1 MTILNETKLSSE
13 LKRKLTGA
21 LLRYY
26 REDENM
32 TINFVAESLGINKGY
47 LSEIERGRKEPS
59 SQMLEKLTNFMDIR
73 FNTDE
78 SLYFNLKDKFQYLY
92 QLYVDLKEEEEKAL
106 YQEILKHS
114 SMYENSYGFFYYKLI
129 EYMYCVHF
137 KKTIA
142 EEKILNYYLMFK
154 KILHLFTNDEIGIF
168 YDVFAAYYIGKNNT
182 TKTLEQLK
190 IAEHYLLT
198 CTSKSLK
205 AMVLYHHI
213 SAYENRNKAAKALIY
228 CDEAS
233 KLFMETMNFSRIIQI
248 ALRKAACY
256 SCMRL
261 YSEAEELL
269 LDTIEKMKQNP
280 SRFIAVAYNN
290 LSWNA
295 LVNKEYEKAL
305 KYAHTAIE
313 NGTRYYEIPLFISYS
328 LYKLKRY
335 EECKEYIASTLDTCE
350 LRVEIK
356 IFLAMLEHALAN
368 DHQSY
373 IRYALNYYELMKK
386 DNNQE
391 MSLFILEIICDYYR
405 KRNNFKELCYYQ
417 EQEINLLT

>member
-114 SMYENSYGFFYYKLI
+114 SMYENSYGFFYFKLI
-129 EYMYCVHF
+129 EYMYYVHF
-137 KKTIA
+137 CKEI
-142 EEKILNYYLMFK
+142 EESLIFEYYNLIEK
-154 KILHLFTNDEIGIF
+154 NKHLFNNNEKGIF
-168 YDVFAAYYIGKNNT
+168 YDISSVYFISKKNS
-182 TKTLEQLK
+182 KKAIKQLQLS
-190 IAEHYLLT
+190 EHYLST
-198 CTSKSLK
+198 STSKVLK
-205 AMVLYHHI
+205 SMVLYHYI
-213 SAYENRNKAAKALIY
+213 FIYEYWNFTPKALTY
-228 CDEAS
+228 CDEAL
-233 KLFMETMNFSRIIQI
+233 KLFLETMNFNRIIQI
-248 ALRKAACY
+248 SLRRATCY
-256 SCMRL
+256 TCMRL

-295 LVNKEYEKAL
+295 LANKEYEKAL
-305 KYAHTAIE
+305 KYAYTAIE

>member
-59 SQMLEKLTNFMDIR
+59 SQMLEKLTSFMDVC

-78 SLYFNLKDKFQYLY
+78 SLYFDLKNKFQYLY
-92 QLYVDLKEEEEKAL
+92 QLYVDLKEEEEKTL
-106 YQEILKHS
+106 YQEILEHS

-129 EYMYCVHF
+129 EYMYYVHF
-137 KKTIA
+137 C
-142 EEKILNYYLMFK
+142 EETEEIVIIKYYDLVEK
-154 KILHLFTNDEIGIF
+154 NKHLFTNDEIGIF
-168 YDVFAAYYIGKNNT
+168 YDISAAYYIGKNNT
-182 TKTLEQLK
+182 IKTLEQLK
-190 IAEHYLLT
+190 IAEHYLIT

-213 SAYENRNKAAKALIY
+213 LACENRNKAAKALIY
-228 CDEAS
+228 CEEAS

-280 SRFIAVAYNN
+280 SRFISVGYDN
-290 LSWNA
+290 LTWNA
-295 LVNKEYEKAL
+295 LANKEYEKAL